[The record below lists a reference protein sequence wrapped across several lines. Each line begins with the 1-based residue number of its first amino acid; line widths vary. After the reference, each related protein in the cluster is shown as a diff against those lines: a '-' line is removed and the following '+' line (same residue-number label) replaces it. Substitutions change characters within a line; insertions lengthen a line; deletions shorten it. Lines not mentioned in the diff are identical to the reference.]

1 MAIRAAR
8 SNSSLPSRL
17 CVEQVTSKQTRHQAC
32 LTGPHLHIQPD
43 IPHCRPNS
51 PLCPAP
57 PTHPHPNPT
66 TPTAQ
71 GTPIFRYGPPA
82 TAVRPRIAERTTTTE
97 ATGHLLQNTASPSAP
112 PEWPTSACP
121 TRSLLHHRREATPR
135 SRRYGPAE
143 GPLST
148 RTAPP
153 NNRAAGGPPKA
164 GSGQAEDWEKPKA
177 HSGKRD
183 VTRGKREAG
192 PRRGKPDLEPRR
204 RAPDTEPQTPDVERQ
219 TPDAEC
225 RTSDVGSRTPA
236 PDARRQARTWNAEQ
250 EKLDPDTRHRTRDAE
265 RRTPSREAGPRTR
278 DRTRNA
284 DLRDAGRRTQEA
296 GPGRGNTECQK
307 RDPERWTPKA
317 EAGTWDGSLGEAG
330 SSSRETRKQEPR
342 EWEAGR
348 PESEEAHCGSGSSG
362 QPEDSGVRTHESG
375 KPSSISMPSC
385 SSASRMTRKASPE
398 G

>member
-82 TAVRPRIAERTTTTE
+82 TAVRPRTAERTTTTE
-97 ATGHLLQNTASPSAP
+97 ATGHLPQNTASPSAP

-192 PRRGKPDLEPRR
+192 PDAGSRNSKPDAGPRTR
-204 RAPDTEPQTPDVERQ
+204 NPRHRTWNARHQTPNAGPPTWEAG
-219 TPDAEC
+219 P
-225 RTSDVGSRTPA
+225 PA
-236 PDARRQARTWNAEQ
+236 PDARRQAPDAERRTPVSGRRTPDASLRTQNTRNWTPPDPRRDTPDTGHRAPAPDARRRARTWNAEH

-278 DRTRNA
+278 DRTRNT

-296 GPGRGNTECQK
+296 GPGRGNTESQK

-330 SSSRETRKQEPR
+330 SSSRETRKQE
-342 EWEAGR
+342 
-348 PESEEAHCGSGSSG
+348 
-362 QPEDSGVRTHESG
+362 
-375 KPSSISMPSC
+375 
-385 SSASRMTRKASPE
+385 
-398 G
+398 